1 MIETWFK
8 QNTWEFRIM
17 FTYIISCYELTGF
30 KFLEPMEV
38 FDHKT
43 KRPFK
48 YST

>member
-1 MIETWFK
+1 
-8 QNTWEFRIM
+8 M

-30 KFLEPMEV
+30 KFLEPLEV

-48 YST
+48 YLNTYTIKEQHTSLMTL